1 MTRVL
6 LWPVFR
12 GLAQALYVVN
22 WRHWMSLRLMN
33 SLFLKIVGIFAVA
46 TLLTF
51 SVLEIQS
58 FREIRNDAIKQV
70 RSEARSVTELV
81 SMQIGGSVK
90 FGNQAALAE
99 ILGRLGGTTG
109 SEWVGAL
116 VINAEGQV
124 LYPSSESSSAPTE
137 DFKSIAQT
145 VLQSGA
151 ASEHVY
157 GLVQAQPIVF
167 GDAGDLTGAI
177 VTQWSAEEILSAAQ
191 NEWLRRMVNSA
202 LMFAFVLMASGVAL
216 RKLVSRPL
224 EQLEESVSLVA
235 NGQYELD
242 VPHVGRHDEIGM
254 ISRRLED
261 FRTQLKDGEQLAI
274 DSAYKS
280 AAYEGSAAPLMVVNT
295 DFEVIYD
302 NLACRDLFDALGA
315 DLRAIWPDA
324 GSSDLSG
331 KSLRTLD
338 GISEIID
345 RIGNTGADALPA
357 GKLLA
362 VGDAAI
368 HLNISSVLDTKGEMI
383 GAVVQWSDRTDAFG
397 NMAMVAAID
406 KTMMRAEFSSGGVLL
421 GANRNFMESLELAAG
436 DIGTKV
442 FQKIFVT
449 QGSEHDAPLTAE
461 SVSGR
466 FCYLTAEKREARITD
481 GSFVAIRGLD
491 GSSDKALFVG
501 TDVTTAELKQLSIK
515 AEKEKSDAD
524 QQLVVTSLGDALREL
539 AAGRLEAELT
549 TEFSPVYED
558 LRKDYNSTLEVLRGT
573 IGAVVQNTASI
584 RNETTEIT
592 NAADDL
598 SRRTEKQA
606 STLEETAAALD
617 QLTGSVKS
625 AASSAEGASAKASA
639 AQDRAHEGG
648 DVARMAVDAMD
659 AIKESSQ
666 EISKITSVIDDIAF
680 QTNLLALNAGVE
692 AARAGEAGRGFAV
705 VATEVR
711 ALAQRSSDAARE
723 INELISASENQVQ
736 SGVEL
741 VNKTGVSLSAI
752 VESISEIS
760 ELVSTI
766 AVSTREQA
774 SGLNEINLA
783 VNELDQVTQHNAAMF
798 EETTAASHAL
808 TNEADALAK
817 AVSQFTLGIPGE
829 VATTP
834 NESVAQAEKSAVK
847 KAKEKRKDL
856 PVFTSSMGSA
866 TIQTSAA
873 ALAQQ
878 VELEEEFSNW
888 KEF

>member
-1 MTRVL
+1 
-6 LWPVFR
+6 
-12 GLAQALYVVN
+12 
-22 WRHWMSLRLMN
+22 MSLRLMN

-51 SVLEIQS
+51 SVLEFQS
-58 FREIRNDAIKQV
+58 FREIRNDTIKNV
-70 RSEARSVTELV
+70 GSEARSVTELV

-90 FGNQAALAE
+90 FGNRAALSE
-99 ILGRLGGTTG
+99 ILSRLGGATG
-109 SEWVGAL
+109 TEWVGAL
-116 VINAEGQV
+116 VVNDAGEV
-124 LYPSSESSSAPTE
+124 LYPPADGLYQPGEDVRNLADSVMSSGVAEAGN
-137 DFKSIAQT
+137 
-145 VLQSGA
+145 L
-151 ASEHVY
+151 
-157 GLVQAQPIVF
+157 GLVQAQPVVF
-167 GDAGDLTGAI
+167 GDAQDLTGAV
-177 VTQWSAEEILSAAQ
+177 VTEWSADGILAGAQ
-191 NEWLRRMVNSA
+191 NEWLRRMMNSG
-202 LMFAFVLMASGVAL
+202 LMFAVVLIASGFAL

-224 EQLEESVSLVA
+224 EQLEESVTLVA
-235 NGQYELD
+235 NGNYDLD
-242 VPHVGRHDEIGM
+242 VPHVGRSDEIGL
-254 ISRRLED
+254 ISSRLEE
-261 FRTQLKDGEQLAI
+261 FRTQLKDGEQLAV

-280 AAYEGSAAPLMVVNT
+280 SAYEGSAAPLMVANT

-302 NLACRDLFDALGA
+302 NIACRELLASLG
-315 DLRAIWPDA
+315 
-324 GSSDLSG
+324 SDLQEFWPEADANELSG
-331 KSLRTLD
+331 LSLHSLKGLRD
-338 GISEIID
+338 IIED
-345 RIGNTGADALPA
+345 VSRNGADALPA

-362 VGDAAI
+362 IGEATI
-368 HLNISSVLDTKGEMI
+368 HLNVSSVLDTKGDMI
-383 GAVVQWSDRTDAFG
+383 GAVVQWSDRTDAFS

-406 KTMMRAEFSSGGVLL
+406 KTMMRAEFSAAGVLL
-421 GANRNFMESLELAAG
+421 GANRNFMQSLELSASHV
-436 DIGTKV
+436 GTKV
-442 FQKIFVT
+442 FQNIFVT
-449 QGSEHDAPLTAE
+449 QGSEHNAPLTAD

-466 FCYLTAEKREARITD
+466 FCYLTAEGREARITD
-481 GSFVAIRGLD
+481 GSFVAINGLD
-491 GSSDKALFVG
+491 GSSEKSLFVG
-501 TDVTTAELKQLSIK
+501 TDVTVAELKQLSIK

-524 QQLVVTSLGDALREL
+524 QQLVVSSLGDALREL
-539 AAGRLEAELT
+539 AAGRLEVELD

-558 LRKDYNSTLEVLRGT
+558 LRKDYNSTIEVLRGT

-584 RNETTEIT
+584 RSETSEIT
-592 NAADDL
+592 AAADDL

-625 AASSAEGASAKASA
+625 AASSAEGASTKATA
-639 AQDRAHEGG
+639 AQERAHEGG
-648 DVARMAVDAMD
+648 DVARRAVNAMD
-659 AIKESSQ
+659 AIKDSSQ

-808 TNEADALAK
+808 TTEADALAK
-817 AVSQFTLGIPGE
+817 AVSQFTLNADRRKTVDPVDKPRDLDKT
-829 VATTP
+829 VAPRP
-834 NESVAQAEKSAVK
+834 NPV
-847 KAKEKRKDL
+847 
-856 PVFTSSMGSA
+856 PVFTSTMGSA
-866 TIQTSAA
+866 KIQTSAV
-873 ALAQQ
+873 ALAEQAR
-878 VELEEEFSNW
+878 EEENLSDW
-888 KEF
+888 QEF